1 MPSQALQH
9 SLPLRLAATVRAARE
24 LLVLTKPRITLSSTL
39 AATAGMA
46 AHGRGWADGS
56 HVAAL
61 GGIAL
66 CVASACA
73 FNMWFERE
81 TDAMMP
87 RTSTRP
93 LPSGNLDAATAFAFA
108 VVLALSGLTLTAWF
122 GGPVTAGLSF
132 AALVL
137 YSFVYTPLKRVTP
150 GASLVGII
158 PGAIPPI
165 IGAFVLGAPPLLAWM
180 LAGLLAFWQ
189 LPHLLAV
196 ALRLQPQ
203 YEKARLR
210 TLLDWLGESKSRV
223 FLRVGFGALAPA
235 AFVPAFSGVDHWALW
250 TGCAL
255 SALIALVGL
264 LRSATDAQ
272 SGFSSRWYVLATV
285 LYVVPLILGAI
296 HAGPAAA
303 Q

>member
-9 SLPLRLAATVRAARE
+9 AFPLRLASALRAARE

-46 AHGRGWADGS
+46 AHGRGWAGS
-56 HVAAL
+56 SNFAAL

-81 TDAMMP
+81 TDALMS
-87 RTSTRP
+87 RTRTRP
-93 LPSGNLDAATAFAFA
+93 LPKGSLDAATAFAFA
-108 VVLALSGLTLTAWF
+108 TVLALGGLTLTAWF
-122 GGPVTAGLSF
+122 GGPMTAGLSF

-158 PGAIPPI
+158 PGAIPPV
-165 IGAFVLGAPPLLAWM
+165 IGASILGAPPLLAWI

-203 YEKARLR
+203 YENARLH
-210 TLLDWLGESKSRV
+210 TLLDWFGGSKSRIL
-223 FLRVGFGALAPA
+223 LRVGFAALAPA
-235 AFVPAFSGVDHWALW
+235 AFVPVLSGVDHWALW

-264 LRSATDAQ
+264 VRSATDAQ

-296 HAGPAAA
+296 QAGPSAA

>member
-1 MPSQALQH
+1 MPSQALQ
-9 SLPLRLAATVRAARE
+9 LAIPLRLATRLRPVGE

-46 AHGRGWADGS
+46 AHGPGWAGGAS
-56 HVAAL
+56 LAAL
-61 GGIAL
+61 AGIAL
-66 CVASACA
+66 CVASACT

-81 TDAMMP
+81 TDALMS
-87 RTSTRP
+87 RTRTRP
-93 LPSGNLDAATAFAFA
+93 LPKGSLDAATALAFA
-108 VVLALSGLTLTAWF
+108 VILALGGLTLTAWF
-122 GGPVTAGLSF
+122 GGPVTVGLSF

-203 YEKARLR
+203 YENARLH

-223 FLRVGFGALAPA
+223 LLRVGFAVLLPA
-235 AFVPAFSGVDHWALW
+235 AFVPVLSGVQHWSLW
-250 TGCAL
+250 VGCAL

-264 LRSATDAQ
+264 ARSIADVRA
-272 SGFSSRWYVLATV
+272 GFSSRWYVLATV